1 MGLPRNSQRIRRD
14 ASRLFFMV
22 DIPTLLGYTSILL
35 TCMAMLA
42 LLLRPGRGCGRWF
55 AAPFFAG
62 GLGCLCLVQPHALP
76 GRWGLHLG
84 AFFISLAYAFGW
96 QAIRAL
102 FDAGPRWAWLVGPS
116 VLWFLLTWL
125 AFDPLKWQVAN
136 AAMRVGLV
144 GGYSLGA
151 AFELRQRRE
160 TAPPSA
166 RTLLAVFGT
175 AAFLAFGALPF
186 VAVLPEPLGAAAP
199 KSWAVI
205 FYNVQILVEVLLAA
219 SLMVL
224 VHKERAAQTFY
235 DQSIRDP
242 LTRLYNRRF
251 LNERLAQWES
261 RADRQRAVLFFDI
274 DHFKR
279 VNDLHGHAA
288 GDSVIT
294 AVAQLATRTFR
305 KKDWLFRYGGEEFL
319 CVLPDTTL
327 AEAANIAERLCAAVA
342 EERIRT
348 EGMIIS
354 VSISVGVAGATDG
367 TTDVASLVAEAD
379 RMLYRAKRNGRN
391 RIEVAGRTART
402 A

>member
-1 MGLPRNSQRIRRD
+1 
-14 ASRLFFMV
+14 
-22 DIPTLLGYTSILL
+22 
-35 TCMAMLA
+35 
-42 LLLRPGRGCGRWF
+42 
-55 AAPFFAG
+55 
-62 GLGCLCLVQPHALP
+62 
-76 GRWGLHLG
+76 LHLG